1 MKLSRLALAVAL
13 LPAANLY
20 AADKSEPY
28 ELEPSVVTRATDLK
42 SPVPASVQVITRA
55 EIESGVATSL
65 LDVLR
70 GKAGIQVHDTIGNG
84 TRATFSLR
92 GFGENSVNNTL
103 LLVDGRSLNKP
114 FLGGADFNSVPLSNI
129 ERIEIIRGA
138 GTVLYGDQAVG
149 GVINIITREPSE
161 TSAYL
166 EISRGSQD
174 TEGYRGNVFANLG
187 AGFSAYL
194 SGESNSSDNYRKHN
208 ESNYDNVFS
217 RLRFDHENG
226 WVLYEYQTIDDELKY
241 PDRLLK
247 AEKDK
252 NRKQSNGT
260 DWNDTKTEV
269 HRFAL
274 EQKINDI
281 FNFNFDY
288 SNSDQEGIFYSWGSK
303 NKQTIRTDSFNPRLT
318 AHFDSALGLA
328 EALVGYDQIE
338 SDYRAWGSKYDQ
350 VRRDWYTSVSQGL
363 GEDVT
368 VNLGYRT
375 SQVKEDFKN
384 SSKHRDREESTSIGL
399 SWQVNEQVRTFVK
412 REDVLRW
419 ANVDENGFTLPG
431 VNFLNPQLGTSWE
444 TGVEWKDALQY
455 YQLSAFR
462 LDLDDELMYDAEINN
477 PNSWNGKGANINL
490 DKTRRQGFM
499 LEGYRQIADD
509 LSVNA
514 QYTFTDARYRA
525 GSFKDKEVAW
535 VSRHMASAQVN
546 YMFFEC
552 LSGQLEA
559 NYTGA
564 RYLSSDDN
572 HAQSKEGGFTIF
584 NAALKYDY
592 KNVVTKLRVNNIT
605 GKEYDSHAG
614 LSPTEGSYH
623 YPAAK
628 RVTMLSVG
636 YNF

>member
-13 LPAANLY
+13 LPAATVY
-20 AADKSEPY
+20 AAELEPY
-28 ELEPSVVTRATDLK
+28 ELEPSVVTRATTLR
-42 SPVPASVQVITRA
+42 SPVPASVQVITRND
-55 EIESGVATSL
+55 IENSVATNL

-84 TRATFSLR
+84 SRATFSLR

-103 LLVDGRSLNKP
+103 LLVDGRSLNQP
-114 FLGGADFNSVPLSNI
+114 FMGGADFNSVPLSNI

-149 GVINIITREPSE
+149 GVINIITRQPTE
-161 TSAYL
+161 TSAYV
-166 EISRGSQD
+166 EVSRGSQD
-174 TEGYRGNVFANLG
+174 TEAYRGNVFANLG
-187 AGFSAYL
+187 AGFSTYI

-208 ESNYDNVFS
+208 ESNYDNIFS
-217 RLRFDHENG
+217 RLRFDHETG
-226 WVLYEYQTIDDELKY
+226 WMLYEYQTIDDELKY
-241 PDRLLK
+241 PDGLSK
-247 AEKDK
+247 AQKK
-252 NRKQSNGT
+252 QNRKQASGT
-260 DWNDTKTEV
+260 TWNDTKTEV

-274 EQKINDI
+274 EQKITDI

-288 SNSDQEGIFYSWGSK
+288 SNADQDGIYYTGVR
-303 NKQTIRTDSFNPRLT
+303 NKQSVRTDSFNPRLT
-318 AHFDSALGLA
+318 ARFDSGLGLA
-328 EALVGYDQIE
+328 EVLLGYDQVE
-338 SDYRAWGSKYDQ
+338 SDYRAWGSQYNQ
-350 VRRDWYTSVSQGL
+350 VRRDWYSSISQGL
-363 GEDVT
+363 GDDVT
-368 VNLGYRT
+368 LNLGYRT

-399 SWQVNEQVRTFVK
+399 SWQVNDQVRTFVK

-419 ANVDENGFTLPG
+419 ANVDENGFTLPT
-431 VNFLNPQLGTSWE
+431 VDFLKPQLGTSWE
-444 TGVEWKDALQY
+444 TGVEWRDALQS

-462 LDLDDELMYDAEINN
+462 LDLDDELMYDSEIG
-477 PNSWNGKGANINL
+477 PNIYGGKGANINL

-499 LEGYRQIADD
+499 LEAHRQVLDD
-509 LSVNA
+509 LSVSG

-546 YMFFEC
+546 YIFFER
-552 LSGQLEA
+552 LSSQLEA

-564 RYLSSDDN
+564 RYLSSDDS
-572 HAQSKEGGFTIF
+572 HAQSKEGGFTVF

-592 KNVVTKLRVNNIT
+592 KNIVTKLRVNNIT

-614 LSPTEGSYH
+614 LSPWSGAYY

>member
-20 AADKSEPY
+20 AADKAEPY

-42 SPVPASVQVITRA
+42 RPVPASVQVITRA
-55 EIESGVATSL
+55 EIESSVSTSL

-84 TRATFSLR
+84 SRATFSLR

-103 LLVDGRSLNKP
+103 LLVDGRSLNQP
-114 FLGGADFNSVPLSNI
+114 FMGGADFNSVPLSNI

-149 GVINIITREPSE
+149 GVINIITRQPTE
-161 TSAYL
+161 TSAYV

-174 TEGYRGNVFANLG
+174 ADAYRGNAFVNLG
-187 AGFSAYL
+187 AGFSAYI

-217 RLRFDHENG
+217 RLRFDHEQG

-241 PDRLLK
+241 PDSLSRAQK
-247 AEKDK
+247 KQ
-252 NRKQSNGT
+252 NRKQAFGT
-260 DWNDTKTEV
+260 TWNDTKTEV

-274 EQKINDI
+274 EQKITDI

-288 SNSDQEGIFYSWGSK
+288 SNSDQDGIYYTGAR
-303 NKQTIRTDSFNPRLT
+303 NKQSIRTDSFNPRLT
-318 AHFDSALGLA
+318 ARFDSGLGLA
-328 EALVGYDQIE
+328 EVLLGYDQIE
-338 SDYRAWGSKYDQ
+338 SDYRAWGSQYDQ
-350 VRRDWYTSVSQGL
+350 VRRDWYTSMSQGL
-363 GEDVT
+363 GEEVT
-368 VNLGYRT
+368 LNLGYRT

-384 SSKHRDREESTSIGL
+384 SNKHRDREESTSIGL

-419 ANVDENGFTLPG
+419 ANVDENGFTLPS
-431 VNFLNPQLGTSWE
+431 VDFLRPQLGTSWE
-444 TGVEWKDALQY
+444 TGVEWKDALQR

-462 LDLDDELMYDAEINN
+462 LNLDDELMYDAEINN

-499 LEGYRQIADD
+499 LEGVRQIAND
-509 LSVNA
+509 LSLSA

-525 GSFKDKEVAW
+525 GSFKDKEVSW

-546 YMFFEC
+546 YVFFER

-559 NYTGA
+559 NYTGG
-564 RYLSSDDN
+564 RYLSSDDS
-572 HAQSKEGGFTIF
+572 HVQTKEGGFTVF
-584 NAALKYDY
+584 NAALKYEY
-592 KNVVTKLRVNNIT
+592 KNVTTKLRVNNIT
-605 GKEYDSHAG
+605 SKEYDSHAG
-614 LSPTEGSYH
+614 YSPFQGSYH

>member
-20 AADKSEPY
+20 AAETEPY
-28 ELEPSVVTRATDLK
+28 ELEPSVVTRATTLS
-42 SPVPASVQVITRA
+42 SPVPASVQVITRND
-55 EIESGVATSL
+55 IENSVASNL

-103 LLVDGRSLNKP
+103 LLVDGRSLNQP
-114 FLGGADFNSVPLSNI
+114 FMAGADFNSVPLSNI

-149 GVINIITREPSE
+149 GVINIITRQPTE
-161 TSAYL
+161 TSAYV

-174 TEGYRGNVFANLG
+174 TEAYRGNVFAHLG
-187 AGFSAYL
+187 AGFSAYI
-194 SGESNSSDNYRKHN
+194 SGESNNSDNYRKHN

-241 PDRLLK
+241 PDRLLT
-247 AEKDK
+247 AEKNQ

-274 EQKINDI
+274 EQKINDT

-288 SNSDQEGIFYSWGSK
+288 SNSDQDGVFYSWGSK
-303 NKQTIRTDSFNPRLT
+303 NKQTVRADSFNPRLT
-318 AHFDSALGLA
+318 ARFDTALGLS
-328 EALVGYDQIE
+328 EVLLGYDQIE

-350 VRRDWYTSVSQGL
+350 VRRDWYSSISQGL

-368 VNLGYRT
+368 VNLGYRA
-375 SQVKEDFKN
+375 SQVKEDFKS

-399 SWQVNEQVRTFVK
+399 SWQINEQIRTFVK

-431 VNFLNPQLGTSWE
+431 VNFLKPQLGTSWE
-444 TGVEWKDALQY
+444 TGIEWKDTLQS

-546 YMFFEC
+546 YIIIEN
-552 LSGQLEA
+552 LTGQLEA

-564 RYLSSDDN
+564 RYLSSDDS
-572 HAQSKEGGFTIF
+572 HAQSKEGSFTVF

-614 LSPTEGSYH
+614 LSPTLGSYH

-628 RVTMLSVG
+628 RVAVLSVG